1 MKDSLLKLFWRK
13 ERIIEM
19 SILPKVMYTSHAIP
33 IRISKELFFLTKFL
47 LEEQMSENIRVNY
60 EKVE

>member
-1 MKDSLLKLFWRK
+1 
-13 ERIIEM
+13 M